1 MSETAQ
7 DAEQDPT
14 AFIVGKGVCY
24 ASFAYDV
31 GLSINLEE
39 AERRLTEITE
49 RKHIRHKRRAPH
61 YFEFRPA
68 PLRITSEIEAI
79 QLDSFQSRP
88 IIEIV
93 LYDFGAASVTYRIP
107 FDGALSR
114 LLVLS
119 ETLYDNVVLLA
130 DSRNRLESV
139 LGLIA
144 PTIEQPMTAPSVE
157 DYLIFHI
164 EAPTSM
170 QTVTDIC
177 DKYSRQIAQILRSE
191 RQSLSEQEVRDATS
205 CQISF
210 GAEDVTLIDWNAAL
224 IVGSEMGDV
233 RAVLEFA
240 NVELLEVRHLDRQ
253 LDDALNQ
260 AYDLVSEPIWRRLRL
275 PGSFEFAS
283 QRIAQLQVDS
293 AILFERVTNA
303 LKLLGDQYLARV
315 YRLTSERFHLPAWS
329 ENILRK
335 LQTLDSIYGKM
346 TDRVAS
352 RRMELLE
359 IAIVILIALSIAI
372 PFLPG
377 MLGH

>member
-7 DAEQDPT
+7 DAEQEPT
-14 AFIVGKGVCY
+14 AFIVDKGVCY
-24 ASFAYDV
+24 ASFGYDV

-39 AERRLTEITE
+39 AERRITEITE
-49 RKHIRHKRRAPH
+49 RKPIRHKRRAPH

-68 PLRITSEIEAI
+68 PLRITSETEAI
-79 QLDSFQSRP
+79 PLDTFQSHP
-88 IIEIV
+88 MIEIV

-139 LGLIA
+139 LGHIA
-144 PTIEQPMTAPSVE
+144 PTIEQPKTAPSVE
-157 DYLIFHI
+157 DYLIFQI

-170 QTVTDIC
+170 QIVTDIC
-177 DKYSRQIAQILRSE
+177 DKYSPQIAQILRSE
-191 RQSLSEQEVRDATS
+191 RQSLSAQEVRDATS

-224 IVGSEMGDV
+224 IVGSEMDDV

-260 AYDLVSEPIWRRLRL
+260 AYDLVSEPMGRRLRL

-283 QRIAQLQVDS
+283 RQIAQLQVDS

-315 YRLTSERFHLPAWS
+315 YRLTSERFHLPTWS

-372 PFLPG
+372 TFLPG